1 MADSSKRG
9 KDYNKRLNYDEL
21 KDKIT
26 KTKPR
31 INAPYRTAT
40 VIRNSNQMQNL
51 LAMST
56 FDMEEHQF
64 KLQKEQVK
72 QSKKDEMINKEQ
84 PQSNVPVV
92 SIADDVERSQ
102 GDLQDVYEDSFEL
115 LEKSQEE
122 QKKAVIE
129 QNKEELSKTG
139 NLGSKRAAEI
149 AKGLQMAA
157 DGASNKDVKEGLQKA
172 SLGSKIANV
181 ALTGTKQLVQIG
193 AATAAGAAGANPAV
207 AAVAHQATGSLLQAG
222 YETVTGGASSS
233 SVDFSRYVAKTPSP
247 SPSKVAPGEEFGA
260 TPERNVDAEKLAHQE
275 KANTTN
281 IKTIITIMK
290 KAYKNNQLNDTQK
303 KNWEKITKE
312 SEGMANT
319 DQSGRGIIE
328 DLIRQEYMVY
338 LSYQQGTFKT
348 RSPSKPRG
356 RSVTRREKSP
366 EATHPRS
373 KSRAKSEP
381 SGYDGYSIVQL
392 KEIAKQ
398 KKIKNYSTMK
408 KSDLTEALKS
418 K

>member
-21 KDKIT
+21 KDKII
-26 KTKPR
+26 KKKP

-51 LAMST
+51 LQMNN
-56 FDMEEHQF
+56 FDMEEHQV
-64 KLQKEQVK
+64 KLQKEQLK
-72 QSKKDEMINKEQ
+72 QSKKDEMINEEA

-115 LEKSQEE
+115 LEQRQKE
-122 QKKAVIE
+122 QKEAAIE
-129 QNKEELSKTG
+129 QSKEELSKTG
-139 NLGSKRAAEI
+139 NLGSK
-149 AKGLQMAA
+149 L
-157 DGASNKDVKEGLQKA
+157 
-172 SLGSKIANV
+172 ANV

-193 AATAAGAAGANPAV
+193 AAAAAASAGANPAV

-222 YETVTGGASSS
+222 YESVTGGASSS
-233 SVDFSRYVAKTPSP
+233 SSSDFSKYVAKTPSP
-247 SPSKVAPGEEFGA
+247 SKVAPGDEIGA
-260 TPERNVDAEKLAHQE
+260 TPERNVDMERESIQE

-319 DQSGRGIIE
+319 DQSGREVMERI
-328 DLIRQEYMVY
+328 IRQEYMVY
-338 LSYQQGTFKT
+338 LSYQEGTFKT

-381 SGYDGYSIVQL
+381 GDTAVKRRGRPVGS
-392 KEIAKQ
+392 
-398 KKIKNYSTMK
+398 KNK
-408 KSDLTEALKS
+408 PN
-418 K
+418 

>member
-1 MADSSKRG
+1 MADKRG

-26 KTKPR
+26 KKKVP

-51 LAMST
+51 LNMNNLE
-56 FDMEEHQF
+56 MEEHNV
-64 KLQKEQVK
+64 KLQKEQMK

-139 NLGSKRAAEI
+139 NLGSK
-149 AKGLQMAA
+149 L
-157 DGASNKDVKEGLQKA
+157 
-172 SLGSKIANV
+172 ANV

-193 AATAAGAAGANPAV
+193 AAAAAASAGANPAV

-222 YETVTGGASSS
+222 YESVTGGASSS
-233 SVDFSRYVAKTPSP
+233 SSGDFSKYVAKTPSP
-247 SPSKVAPGEEFGA
+247 SKVAPGDEIGA
-260 TPERNVDAEKLAHQE
+260 TPERNVDAERESIQE

-303 KNWEKITKE
+303 KNWENITQE
-312 SEGMANT
+312 SGSMEKT
-319 DQSGRGIIE
+319 DQSGREVMERI
-328 DLIRQEYMVY
+328 IRQEYMVY

-356 RSVTRREKSP
+356 RSVTRRDKSP
-366 EATHPRS
+366 ETTHPRS

-408 KSDLTEALKS
+408 KSDLIEALKS
-418 K
+418 I